1 MGIVFRQVKKID
13 YGNLIQFYKY
23 GYGAYVQEI
32 VPGSPAEGVL
42 KVGDIIIRID
52 TKPIKWRLL
61 ATTVKSKKIGDI
73 AYLIVIRD
81 GMSIPIT
88 FTMGAM
94 KES

>member
-1 MGIVFRQVKKID
+1 MERITPREMEMEGEVITFEDRQE
-13 YGNLIQFYKY
+13 LRC
-23 GYGAYVQEI
+23 
-32 VPGSPAEGVL
+32 PAEGVL
-42 KVGDIIIRID
+42 KVGDIIIRVD